1 MAVCFVWGVGL
12 EVIQLLVSLKAVSVA
27 ASPLLAFVFKNSLY
41 SGVFAMV
48 GGLIIVPIVS
58 ALSRKTVPAGVER
71 MFECYN
77 DRTTVGI
84 TDNLGK

>member
-1 MAVCFVWGVGL
+1 MAG
-12 EVIQLLVSLKAVSVA
+12 
-27 ASPLLAFVFKNSLY
+27 SPLLAFVFKNSLY

-48 GGLIIVPIVS
+48 GGLILVPVVS
-58 ALSRKTVPAGVER
+58 ALTRKTVPAGVAQ